1 MRLILW
7 YVLQRTTQRRYFT
20 CVFLRTFALV
30 ISFKGGKQMKK
41 FTTVAMLAVA
51 GLSLVLSS
59 CAAPTYEIALI
70 TDVGDIDDKSF
81 NQGAWEGVVDFA
93 EENSKTYEYYRP
105 TAIGTDPYLAA
116 IELAVEGGAK
126 VIVTPGLLF
135 ETPIFFAQD
144 EFEDTN
150 FILLDGV
157 PNDGNFPGPTNPNAV
172 PVFRTEDN
180 VMSIL
185 YAEEQAGFLAGYAAV
200 REGYRSLG
208 FMGGMAV
215 PAVVRFGIGFAQGAN
230 FAATELNLA
239 ADAISLRYHYT
250 GDFAANTKNRATA
263 DTMFQQGVKVIFAAG
278 GAVGQSVMA
287 AAEATTDGKVIGV
300 DINQGGDSTRVI
312 TSALKGLG
320 ASVQLALA
328 EYFADEFRGGET
340 VVFDASNNGVG
351 LPTDEESFRFQTFT
365 IAQYNTVFNKLANK
379 TLAVNNT
386 ISLGSGAGL
395 TSLGEVLAKVSITF
409 VA

>member
-1 MRLILW
+1 
-7 YVLQRTTQRRYFT
+7 
-20 CVFLRTFALV
+20 LV
-30 ISFKGGKQMKK
+30 ISFKGGKKMKK

-59 CAAPTYEIALI
+59 CGAPTYEIALI

-93 EENSKTYEYYRP
+93 EENNKTYEYYRP

-116 IELAVEGGAK
+116 IELAVENGAK
-126 VIVTPGLLF
+126 VIVTPGFLF

-144 EFEDTN
+144 DFEDTN

-157 PNDGNFPGPTNPNAV
+157 PNDGNWGASGGPE
-172 PVFRTEDN
+172 FRTEDN

-200 REGYRSLG
+200 REGFRSLG

-215 PAVVRFGIGFAQGAN
+215 PAVIRFGIGFAQGAN
-230 FAATELNLA
+230 VAATELDLA
-239 ADAISLRYHYT
+239 ANAVSLRYHYT
-250 GDFAANTKNRATA
+250 GDFAATTKNRTTA
-263 DTMFQQGVKVIFAAG
+263 DTMFQQGVQVIFAAG

-287 AAEATTDGKVIGV
+287 SAEALNKKVIGV
-300 DINQGGDSTRVI
+300 DINQGGDSTSVI

-320 ASVQLALA
+320 ASVQQALA
-328 EYFADEFRGGET
+328 EFYDDEFRGGET
-340 VVFDASNNGVG
+340 VVFNAANNGVG
-351 LPTDEESFRFQTFT
+351 LPTDTASFRFTTFT
-365 IAQYNTVFNKLANK
+365 IAQYNAIFAKLANG
-379 TLAVNNT
+379 TVIVNN
-386 ISLGSGAGL
+386 SLA
-395 TSLGEVLAKVSITF
+395 LGNPASNGVALASFGNTLAKVSITF

>member
-1 MRLILW
+1 
-7 YVLQRTTQRRYFT
+7 
-20 CVFLRTFALV
+20 LV
-30 ISFKGGKQMKK
+30 ISFKGGNKMKK

-59 CAAPTYEIALI
+59 CGAPTYEIALI

-93 EENSKTYEYYRP
+93 EENNKTYEYYRP

-116 IELAVEGGAK
+116 IELAVENGAK
-126 VIVTPGLLF
+126 VIVTPGFLF

-144 EFEDTN
+144 DFEDTN

-157 PNDGNFPGPTNPNAV
+157 PNDGNWGASGGPE
-172 PVFRTEDN
+172 FRTEDN

-200 REGYRSLG
+200 RDGYRSLG

-230 FAATELNLA
+230 VAATELNLA
-239 ADAISLRYHYT
+239 SDAISLKYHYT
-250 GDFAANTKNRATA
+250 GDFAATTKNRATA
-263 DTMFQQGVKVIFAAG
+263 DTMFQQGVQVIFAAG

-287 AAEATTDGKVIGV
+287 SAQAANKKVIGV
-300 DINQGGDSTRVI
+300 DINQAEDSPTVI

-320 ASVQLALA
+320 ASVQQALA
-328 EYFADEFRGGET
+328 EYFDDEFRGGET
-340 VVFDASNNGVG
+340 VVFNAANNGVG
-351 LPTDEESFRFQTFT
+351 LPTDSASFRFTTFT
-365 IAQYNTVFNKLANK
+365 VAQYNTIFAKLANG
-379 TLAVNNT
+379 TVTVNNSLT
-386 ISLGSGAGL
+386 LGSGVGL
-395 TSLGEVLAKVSITF
+395 TTFSTDLAKVVITF

>member
-1 MRLILW
+1 
-7 YVLQRTTQRRYFT
+7 
-20 CVFLRTFALV
+20 VFLRAFSLV
-30 ISFKGGKQMKK
+30 ISFKGGKKMKK

-59 CAAPTYEIALI
+59 CGAPTYEIALI

-81 NQGAWEGVVDFA
+81 NQGAWEGVVEFA
-93 EENSKTYEYYRP
+93 EENNKTYEYYRP
-105 TAIGTDPYLAA
+105 TGTGTDNYLAA
-116 IELAVEGGAK
+116 IELAVENGAK
-126 VIVTPGLLF
+126 VIVTPGFLF

-144 EFEDTN
+144 DYPDTN

-157 PNDGNFPGPTNPNAV
+157 PNNNYTE
-172 PVFRTEDN
+172 FRTGDN

-215 PAVVRFGIGFAQGAN
+215 PAVIRFGIGFAQGAQ
-230 FAATELNLA
+230 FAANELSLA
-239 ADAISLRYHYT
+239 NNSITLQYHYT
-250 GDFAANTKNRATA
+250 GNFDASLPNLVKAA
-263 DTMFQQGVKVIFAAG
+263 TMYQQGVEVIFAAG

-287 AAEATTDGKVIGV
+287 AAESGNKKVIGV
-300 DINQGGDSTRVI
+300 DINQAGDSPTVI

-320 ASVQLALA
+320 ESVKQALTGYYA
-328 EYFADEFRGGET
+328 NEFQGGE
-340 VVFDASNNGVG
+340 VVTKNASNNGVG
-351 LPTDEESFRFQTFT
+351 LPTDTDSFRFSVFT
-365 IAQYNTVFNKLANK
+365 IEQYNTIFGKLANNTVTVLN
-379 TLAVNNT
+379 TL
-386 ISLGSGAGL
+386 SLGSPEGISAFSDSL
-395 TSLGEVLAKVSITF
+395 TKVSITF

>member
-1 MRLILW
+1 
-7 YVLQRTTQRRYFT
+7 
-20 CVFLRTFALV
+20 LV

-51 GLSLVLSS
+51 GLSLILSS
-59 CAAPTYEIALI
+59 CGAPRFQIALI

-81 NQGAWEGVVDFA
+81 NQGAWEGVVGFA
-93 EENSKTYEYYRP
+93 EENNKTYEYYRP

-116 IELAVEGGAK
+116 IELAVENGAE
-126 VIVTPGLLF
+126 VIVTPGFLF

-144 EFEDTN
+144 DFVDTS

-157 PNDGNFPGPTNPNAV
+157 PNDGNWGGANGPE
-172 PVFRTEDN
+172 FRTEDN

-230 FAATELNLA
+230 EAATELNLA

-250 GDFAANTKNRATA
+250 GDFAATTKNRATA
-263 DTMFQQGVKVIFAAG
+263 DTMFQQGVEVIFAAG

-287 AAEATTDGKVIGV
+287 AAEAATGDKKVIGV
-300 DINQGGDSTRVI
+300 DINQGGDSDTVI

-320 ASVQLALA
+320 ASVQQALA
-328 EYFADEFRGGET
+328 EFFAGEFRGGET
-340 VVFDASNNGVG
+340 VVFDASNDGVG
-351 LPTDEESFRFQTFT
+351 LPTDAESFRFETFT
-365 IAQYNTVFNKLANK
+365 IAQYNAIFAKLANG
-379 TLAVNNT
+379 TIEVDNDLA
-386 ISLGSGAGL
+386 LGSGAGL
-395 TSLGEVLAKVSITF
+395 TSFGVSLAKVTITF

>member
-1 MRLILW
+1 
-7 YVLQRTTQRRYFT
+7 
-20 CVFLRTFALV
+20 LV
-30 ISFKGGKQMKK
+30 ITFNGGKEMKK

-59 CAAPTYEIALI
+59 CGTPTYEIALI

-81 NQGAWEGVVDFA
+81 NQGSWEGVVEFA
-93 EENSKTYEYYRP
+93 QENNKTYQYYRP

-116 IELAVEGGAK
+116 IELAVENGAK
-126 VIVTPGLLF
+126 VIVTPGFLF

-144 EFEDTN
+144 EFEDTS
-150 FILLDGV
+150 FILLDGI
-157 PNDGNFPGPTNPNAV
+157 PNDGNWGGANGPE
-172 PVFRTEDN
+172 FRTEDN

-230 FAATELNLA
+230 VAATELNLG
-239 ADAISLRYHYT
+239 ADAVSLRYHYT
-250 GDFAANTKNRATA
+250 GDFAATTKNRTTA
-263 DTMFQQGVKVIFAAG
+263 DTMFQQGVEVIFAAG

-287 AAEATTDGKVIGV
+287 AAAAANKKVIGV
-300 DINQGGDSTRVI
+300 DINQGGDSPTVI

-320 ASVQLALA
+320 ASVQQALA
-328 EYFADEFRGGET
+328 EFFAGEFRGGET
-340 VVFDASNNGVG
+340 VVFNASNDGVG
-351 LPTDEESFRFQTFT
+351 LPTDSESFRFTTFT
-365 IAQYNTVFNKLANK
+365 IAQYDAIFAKLANG
-379 TLAVNNT
+379 TVTVNNSLT
-386 ISLGSGAGL
+386 LGSGDGL
-395 TSLGEVLAKVSITF
+395 TAFSTDLAKVVITF

>member
-1 MRLILW
+1 
-7 YVLQRTTQRRYFT
+7 
-20 CVFLRTFALV
+20 
-30 ISFKGGKQMKK
+30 MKK
-41 FTTVAMLAVA
+41 FTTLATLAVA

-59 CAAPTYEIALI
+59 CGAQTYEIALI

-81 NQGAWEGVVDFA
+81 NQGAWEGVVAFA
-93 EENSKTYEYYRP
+93 EENNKTYEYYRP

-116 IELAVEGGAK
+116 IELAVENGAK
-126 VIVTPGLLF
+126 VIVTPGFLF

-144 EFEDTN
+144 EFVDTN

-157 PNDGNFPGPTNPNAV
+157 PNDGNWGGPNGPE
-172 PVFRTEDN
+172 FRTEDN

-200 REGYRSLG
+200 MEGYRSLG

-230 FAATELNLA
+230 AAATELNLV
-239 ADAISLRYHYT
+239 DAVSLKYHYT
-250 GDFAANTKNRATA
+250 GDFAATPKNRTTA
-263 DTMFQQGVKVIFAAG
+263 DTMFQQGTEVIFAAG

-287 AAEATTDGKVIGV
+287 AAEATIDTDPNTFEGKVIGV
-300 DINQGGDSTRVI
+300 DINQGGDSDTVI

-320 ASVQLALA
+320 ASVQQALA
-328 EYFADEFRGGET
+328 EYFDGEFRGGET
-340 VVFDASNNGVG
+340 VVFDASNDGVG
-351 LPTDEESFRFQTFT
+351 LPTDEESFRFENFT
-365 IAQYNTVFNKLANK
+365 IAQYNDIFADLA
-379 TLAVNNT
+379 AGT
-386 ISLGSGAGL
+386 IEVDNDLTLGSEAGL
-395 TSLGEVLAKVSITF
+395 SGFDTSLVKVTIQF

>member
-1 MRLILW
+1 
-7 YVLQRTTQRRYFT
+7 
-20 CVFLRTFALV
+20 LV
-30 ISFKGGKQMKK
+30 ISFKGGKKMKK

-59 CAAPTYEIALI
+59 CGTPTYEIALI

-93 EENSKTYEYYRP
+93 EENNKTYEYYRP

-116 IELAVEGGAK
+116 IELAVENGAE
-126 VIVTPGLLF
+126 VIVTPGFLF

-144 EFEDTN
+144 DFEDTS

-157 PNDGNFPGPTNPNAV
+157 PNDGNWGGANGPE
-172 PVFRTEDN
+172 FRTEDN

-200 REGYRSLG
+200 MEGYRSLG

-230 FAATELNLA
+230 VAATELSLG
-239 ADAISLRYHYT
+239 ADAISLKYHYT
-250 GDFAANTKNRATA
+250 GDFAATTKNRTTA
-263 DTMFQQGVKVIFAAG
+263 DTMFQQDVEVIFAAG

-287 AAEATTDGKVIGV
+287 AAEAADTKVIGV
-300 DINQGGDSTRVI
+300 DINQGGDSDTVI

-320 ASVQLALA
+320 ASVQQALA
-328 EYFADEFRGGET
+328 EYFDGEFRGGET
-340 VVFDASNNGVG
+340 VVFNAANDGVG
-351 LPTDEESFRFQTFT
+351 LPTDEESFRFEEFT
-365 IAQYNTVFNKLANK
+365 IAQYNAIFAKLANG
-379 TLAVNNT
+379 TVTVNNSLT
-386 ISLGSGAGL
+386 LGSGDGL
-395 TSLGEVLAKVSITF
+395 TAFSSDLAKVVITF

>member
-1 MRLILW
+1 
-7 YVLQRTTQRRYFT
+7 
-20 CVFLRTFALV
+20 LV
-30 ISFKGGKQMKK
+30 ISFKGGKKMKK

-59 CAAPTYEIALI
+59 CGAPTYEIALI

-81 NQGAWEGVVDFA
+81 NQGAWEGVVEFA
-93 EENSKTYEYYRP
+93 EENNKTFEYYRP

-116 IELAVEGGAK
+116 IELAVENGAK
-126 VIVTPGLLF
+126 VIVTPGFLF

-144 EFEDTN
+144 DFPDTN

-157 PNDGNFPGPTNPNAV
+157 PNNNYTE
-172 PVFRTEDN
+172 FRTEDN

-208 FMGGMAV
+208 FMGGLAV
-215 PAVVRFGIGFAQGAN
+215 PAVIRFGIGFAQGAN
-230 FAATELNLA
+230 VAATELDLA
-239 ADAISLRYHYT
+239 ANAVSLRYHYT
-250 GDFAANTKNRATA
+250 GDFAATPKNRTTA
-263 DTMFQQGVKVIFAAG
+263 DTMFQQGVEVIFAAG

-287 AAEATTDGKVIGV
+287 SAQAASKKVIGV
-300 DINQGGDSTRVI
+300 DINQAGDSPTVI

-320 ASVQLALA
+320 ASVQQALA
-328 EYFADEFRGGET
+328 EFYDDEFRGGET
-340 VVFDASNNGVG
+340 VVFNAANNGVG
-351 LPTDEESFRFQTFT
+351 LPTDTASFRFTTFT
-365 IAQYNTVFNKLANK
+365 IAQYNAIFAKLANG
-379 TLAVNNT
+379 TVIVNN
-386 ISLGSGAGL
+386 SLA
-395 TSLGEVLAKVSITF
+395 LGDPVSNGVALASFGNTLAKVSITF

>member
-1 MRLILW
+1 
-7 YVLQRTTQRRYFT
+7 
-20 CVFLRTFALV
+20 
-30 ISFKGGKQMKK
+30 MKK

-59 CAAPTYEIALI
+59 CGTPTYEIALI
-70 TDVGDIDDKSF
+70 TDIGDIDDKSF

-93 EENSKTYEYYRP
+93 EENNKTYEYYRP

-116 IELAVEGGAK
+116 IELAVENGAE
-126 VIVTPGLLF
+126 VIVTPGFLF

-144 EFEDTN
+144 DFPDTN

-157 PNDGNFPGPTNPNAV
+157 PNNNYTE
-172 PVFRTEDN
+172 FRTEDN

-200 REGYRSLG
+200 MDGKRSLG
-208 FMGGMAV
+208 FMGGLAV

-230 FAATELNLA
+230 EAATELNLPNVGA
-239 ADAISLRYHYT
+239 GAVTLKYHYT
-250 GDFAANTKNRATA
+250 GDFDANTKNRTTA
-263 DTMFQQGVKVIFAAG
+263 DTMFQQNVEVIFAAG

-287 AAEATTDGKVIGV
+287 AAEAATGDKKVIGV
-300 DINQGGDSTRVI
+300 DINQGGDSDTVI

-320 ASVQLALA
+320 ASVQQALA
-328 EYFADEFRGGET
+328 EYFDGEFRGGET
-340 VVFDASNNGVG
+340 VVFDASNDGVG
-351 LPTDEESFRFQTFT
+351 LPTDEESFRFETFT
-365 IAQYNTVFNKLANK
+365 IAQYNAIFAELADGSIEVDNDL
-379 TLAVNNT
+379 T
-386 ISLGSGAGL
+386 LGSEAGL
-395 TSLGEVLAKVSITF
+395 PAFGDSLAKVTISF

>member
-1 MRLILW
+1 
-7 YVLQRTTQRRYFT
+7 
-20 CVFLRTFALV
+20 LV
-30 ISFKGGKQMKK
+30 ISFKGGKEMKK

-59 CAAPTYEIALI
+59 CGTPTYEIALI

-81 NQGAWEGVVDFA
+81 NQGSWEGVVEFA
-93 EENSKTYEYYRP
+93 QENNKTYQYYRP

-116 IELAVEGGAK
+116 IELAVENGAK
-126 VIVTPGLLF
+126 VIVTPGFLF

-144 EFEDTN
+144 EFEDTR

-157 PNDGNFPGPTNPNAV
+157 PNDGNWGGANGPE
-172 PVFRTEDN
+172 FRTEDN

-208 FMGGMAV
+208 FMVGMAV
-215 PAVVRFGIGFAQGAN
+215 PAVVLFGIGFAQGAN
-230 FAATELNLA
+230 VAATELNLG
-239 ADAISLRYHYT
+239 ADAVSLRYHYT
-250 GDFAANTKNRATA
+250 GDFAATTKNRTTA
-263 DTMFQQGVKVIFAAG
+263 DTMFQQGVEVIFAAG

-287 AAEATTDGKVIGV
+287 AAAAANKKVIGV
-300 DINQGGDSTRVI
+300 DINQGGDSPTVI

-320 ASVQLALA
+320 ASVQQALA
-328 EYFADEFRGGET
+328 EFFAGEFRGGET
-340 VVFDASNNGVG
+340 VVFNASNDGVG
-351 LPTDEESFRFQTFT
+351 LPTDSESFRFTTFT
-365 IAQYNTVFNKLANK
+365 IAQYDAIFAKLANG
-379 TLAVNNT
+379 TVTVNNSLT
-386 ISLGSGAGL
+386 LGSGDGL
-395 TSLGEVLAKVSITF
+395 TAFSTDLAKVVITF

>member
-1 MRLILW
+1 
-7 YVLQRTTQRRYFT
+7 
-20 CVFLRTFALV
+20 LV
-30 ISFKGGKQMKK
+30 ISFKGGKKMKK

-59 CAAPTYEIALI
+59 CGTPTYEIALI

-93 EENSKTYEYYRP
+93 EENNKTYEYYRP

-116 IELAVEGGAK
+116 IELAVENGAE
-126 VIVTPGLLF
+126 VIVTPGFLF

-144 EFEDTN
+144 DFEDTS

-157 PNDGNFPGPTNPNAV
+157 PNDGNWGGANGPE
-172 PVFRTEDN
+172 FRTEDN

-200 REGYRSLG
+200 MEGYRSLG

-230 FAATELNLA
+230 VAATELNLA
-239 ADAISLRYHYT
+239 SDPTKPNEDPISLRYHYT
-250 GDFAANTKNRATA
+250 GDFAATTKNRTTA
-263 DTMFQQGVKVIFAAG
+263 DTMFQQDVEVIFAAG

-287 AAEATTDGKVIGV
+287 AAEAATGDKKVIGV
-300 DINQGGDSTRVI
+300 DINQGGDSDTVI

-320 ASVQLALA
+320 ASVQQALA
-328 EYFADEFRGGET
+328 EYFDGEFRGGET
-340 VVFDASNNGVG
+340 VVFNASNDGVG
-351 LPTDEESFRFQTFT
+351 LPTDEESFRFEEFT
-365 IAQYNTVFNKLANK
+365 IAQYNAIFAKLANGAE
-379 TLAVNNT
+379 TVNNSLT
-386 ISLGSGAGL
+386 LGSGDGL
-395 TSLGEVLAKVSITF
+395 TAFSTELAKVVITF

>member
-1 MRLILW
+1 
-7 YVLQRTTQRRYFT
+7 
-20 CVFLRTFALV
+20 
-30 ISFKGGKQMKK
+30 
-41 FTTVAMLAVA
+41 MLAVA

-59 CAAPTYEIALI
+59 CGTPTYEIALI

-93 EENSKTYEYYRP
+93 EENNKTYEYYRP

-116 IELAVEGGAK
+116 IELAVENGAE
-126 VIVTPGLLF
+126 VIVTPGFLF

-144 EFEDTN
+144 DFEDTS

-157 PNDGNFPGPTNPNAV
+157 PNDGNWGGANGPE
-172 PVFRTEDN
+172 FRTEDN

-200 REGYRSLG
+200 MEGYRSLG

-230 FAATELNLA
+230 VAATELSLG
-239 ADAISLRYHYT
+239 ADAISLKYHYT
-250 GDFAANTKNRATA
+250 GDFAATTKNRTTA
-263 DTMFQQGVKVIFAAG
+263 DTMFQQDVEVIFAAG

-287 AAEATTDGKVIGV
+287 AAEATIDTDPNTIDGKVIGV
-300 DINQGGDSTRVI
+300 DINQGGDSDTVI

-320 ASVQLALA
+320 ASVQQALA
-328 EYFADEFRGGET
+328 EYFDGEFRGGET
-340 VVFDASNNGVG
+340 VVFNASNDGVG
-351 LPTDEESFRFQTFT
+351 LPTDEESFRFEEFT
-365 IAQYNTVFNKLANK
+365 IAQYNAIFAKLANG
-379 TLAVNNT
+379 TVTVNNSLT
-386 ISLGSGAGL
+386 LGSTANDNAGL
-395 TSLGEVLAKVSITF
+395 IAFGLDLAKVAITV

>member
-1 MRLILW
+1 
-7 YVLQRTTQRRYFT
+7 
-20 CVFLRTFALV
+20 LV
-30 ISFKGGKQMKK
+30 ISFKGGKKMKK

-59 CAAPTYEIALI
+59 CGAPTYEIALI

-93 EENSKTYEYYRP
+93 EENNKTYEYYRP

-116 IELAVEGGAK
+116 IELAVENGAK
-126 VIVTPGLLF
+126 VIVTPGFLF

-200 REGYRSLG
+200 RDGYRSLG

-230 FAATELNLA
+230 VAATELNLA
-239 ADAISLRYHYT
+239 SDAISLRYHYT
-250 GDFAANTKNRATA
+250 GDFAATTKNRATA
-263 DTMFQQGVKVIFAAG
+263 DTMFQQGVQVIFAAG

-287 AAEATTDGKVIGV
+287 SAQAANKKVIGV
-300 DINQGGDSTRVI
+300 DINQAEDSPTVI

-320 ASVQLALA
+320 ASVQQALA
-328 EYFADEFRGGET
+328 EYFDDEFRGGET
-340 VVFDASNNGVG
+340 VVFNAANNGVG
-351 LPTDEESFRFQTFT
+351 LPTDSASFRFTTFT
-365 IAQYNTVFNKLANK
+365 VAQYNTIFAKLANG
-379 TLAVNNT
+379 TVTVNNSLT
-386 ISLGSGAGL
+386 LGSGAGL
-395 TSLGEVLAKVSITF
+395 TTFSTDLAKVVITF